1 MSRQIPT
8 KLNLASLIDSLG
20 SRDGL
25 IRQEARRSLVAL
37 GPPATGALI
46 RALHESPVDQVRWE
60 AAKALGEIGDAQAI
74 PSLVEALEDEDGDV
88 VWLAAEALQ
97 NLRQAAWPALLQVLV
112 ERGARSASLRQ
123 AAHHVFRGQRKEGFE
138 NLIATLLKA
147 LEPGALTEMVPTAA
161 HAVLEK
167 MNAPSPEDGS
177 PNCRD
182 GKAAKKTP

>member
-1 MSRQIPT
+1 MSRQIQT
-8 KLNLASLIDSLG
+8 KVNLASLIDSLG

-25 IRQEARRSLVAL
+25 IRQKARRSLVAL

-46 RALHESPVDQVRWE
+46 RALHESSMDQVRWE
-60 AAKALGEIGDAQAI
+60 AAKALGEIGDVAAI
-74 PSLVEALEDEDGDV
+74 PALIEALEDEDSDV

-97 NLRQAAWPALLQVLV
+97 HLRQAAWPALLQILV

-123 AAHHVFRGQRKEGFE
+123 AAHHVFHGQREEGFE
-138 NLIATLLKA
+138 DLIATLLKA

-167 MNAPSPEDGS
+167 MNAPAPEDGS
-177 PNCRD
+177 PECRG
-182 GKAAKKTP
+182 GKAAKRRP